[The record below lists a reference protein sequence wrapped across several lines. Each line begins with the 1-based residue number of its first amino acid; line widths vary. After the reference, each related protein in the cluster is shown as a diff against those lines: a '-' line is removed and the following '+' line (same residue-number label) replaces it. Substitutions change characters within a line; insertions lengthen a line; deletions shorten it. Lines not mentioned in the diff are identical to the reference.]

1 MSNVAELQQENEALK
16 GQVTH
21 LQSYIEQLEQALMAS
36 RQQRFGPSSE
46 KHPGQQLLIFNE
58 AEESAAALES
68 ESIDGPG
75 DDSADP
81 AVITVAGHSRQK
93 KGRKPLPEALPR
105 IDVIHDLAE
114 SEKVCPIHGVG
125 LQSAGEKTSE
135 QLDIVPATVQ
145 VLRHI
150 RKQYTCPCCENGMVT
165 AAKPKDPVAK
175 SQASPGTLA
184 AIGVYKYADGLPLY
198 RQVAMLKRIGIDL
211 DRGTMAQ
218 WMIKSGGLIQPLIN
232 LLRDSL
238 LDESLIHVDETPVQ
252 VLRESGKSAQS
263 QSYMWVQAS
272 SVYSAKPVMLFDYDP
287 SRSGR
292 VPIRLLQDYPGAIM
306 VDGYEGYD
314 NVCRAGSI
322 TRLGCWVHARRKFVE
337 AGKVSGK
344 KGKSAKSD
352 YALKLI
358 GKLYKIER
366 DIKDRSSEARHR
378 AREDQARPII
388 DKLYEWLIKTRPTV
402 PPKLALGKA
411 LQYLHNQ
418 WPRLIRYLDDGSY
431 PMDNN
436 RAENAIRPFV
446 IGRKAWLFSTSV
458 EGAKASANLYSLIET
473 AKANDLNPYAYLK
486 QVFTDLPNSETVEDI
501 EALLPW
507 NITLESQ

>member
-1 MSNVAELQQENEALK
+1 MLNVAEIQQENAALK

-21 LQSYIEQLEQALMAS
+21 LQSYIEQLEQALIAS

-58 AEESAAALES
+58 AEESAAALEA
-68 ESIDGPG
+68 ESLDA
-75 DDSADP
+75 DEDVDP
-81 AVITVAGHSRQK
+81 AVIPVAGHTRKK

-105 IDVIHDLAE
+105 IDVIHDLPE
-114 SEKVCPIHGVG
+114 SEKICSVHGVT
-125 LQSAGEKTSE
+125 LEAVGEKTSE
-135 QLDIVPATVQ
+135 QLDIIPATVQ

-165 AAKPKDPVAK
+165 AAKLKDPIPK

-198 RQVAMLKRIGIDL
+198 RQVSMLNRIGIDL
-211 DRGTMAQ
+211 ERGTMAQ
-218 WMIKSGGLIQPLIN
+218 WMIKSGELIQPLIN

-238 LDESLIHVDETPVQ
+238 LDEAVIHVDETPVQ

-272 SVYSAKPVMLFDYDP
+272 GVYSAKPVILFDYDP
-287 SRSGR
+287 SRSGQ
-292 VPIRLLQDYPGAIM
+292 VPKRLLQDYRGVIM

-314 NVCRAGSI
+314 GVCRHGEI
-322 TRLGCWVHARRKFVE
+322 KRLGCFAHARRKFVE
-337 AGKVSGK
+337 AGKVAGK

-358 GKLYKIER
+358 GKLYRIER
-366 DIKDRSSEARHR
+366 EAKNLSSAARYQMR
-378 AREDQARPII
+378 QDQAWPII

-411 LQYLHNQ
+411 LTSLHNQ
-418 WPRLIRYLDDGSY
+418 WPRLIRYLDDGIY

-436 RAENAIRPFV
+436 RAENATRPFV

-473 AKANDLNPYAYLK
+473 VKANNQNPYTYLK
-486 QVFTDLPNSETVEDI
+486 RIFTDLPNAETVEDI

-507 NITLESQ
+507 NITLVSQ